1 MSTTSHKAHIL
12 VIIGSTRQNRFGE
25 TVAKWFMTRAE
36 ERTDMT
42 FAVADLRDWKLQYYD
57 RPLPATRGDYD
68 EEAQRWAAVVGP
80 ADGFVI
86 VTPEY
91 SHGYPAVLKS
101 ALDAIYHEWVRK
113 PVAFVGFGGWSGGT
127 RAVEQLRE
135 VAIELQMAPIR
146 ASVVLQFAQRLFV
159 DGTLQNPDLIN
170 SAAGLLLDDLAW
182 WAAALRAARAA
193 TP

>member
-1 MSTTSHKAHIL
+1 MSITSDNPRIL

-25 TVAKWFMTRAE
+25 TVATWFMTRAA

-42 FAVADLRDWKLQYYD
+42 FTVVDLRDWKLQYYD
-57 RPLPATRGDYD
+57 RPLPATRGEYD
-68 EEAQRWAAVVGP
+68 EEAQRWAAVVGA

-101 ALDAIYHEWVRK
+101 ALDAVYHEWVRK
-113 PVAFVGFGGWSGGT
+113 PVAFVSFGGWSGGT
-127 RAVEQLRE
+127 RAVEQLRQ

-146 ASVVLQFAQRLFV
+146 ASVVFQFAQRLFV
-159 DGTLQNPDLIN
+159 EGTLQNPDLFD

-182 WAAALRAARAA
+182 WSAALRTARAA

>member
-1 MSTTSHKAHIL
+1 MPSTSDKLHIL

-25 TVAKWFMTRAE
+25 TVAKWFMTRAA

-42 FAVADLRDWKLQYYD
+42 FEVADLRDWKLQYYD

-80 ADGFVI
+80 ADGFIV

-101 ALDAIYHEWVRK
+101 ALDAIYQEWVRK
-113 PVAFVGFGGWSGGT
+113 PIAFVGFGGWSGGT
-127 RAVEQLRE
+127 RAVEQLRQ

-146 ASVVLQFAQRLFV
+146 ASVVLQFGPRLFV
-159 DGTLQNPDLIN
+159 DGVLQNPDPFN
-170 SAAGLLLDDLAW
+170 TAAGLLLDDLAW
-182 WAAALRAARAA
+182 WAAALRTARAA
-193 TP
+193 TA

>member
-1 MSTTSHKAHIL
+1 MSIASDNPRIL

-25 TVAKWFMTRAE
+25 TVATWFMTRAA

-42 FAVADLRDWKLQYYD
+42 FTVVDLRDWKLQYYD
-57 RPLPATRGDYD
+57 RPLPATRGEYD
-68 EEAQRWAAVVGP
+68 EEAQRWAAVVGA

-101 ALDAIYHEWVRK
+101 ALDAVYHEWVRK
-113 PVAFVGFGGWSGGT
+113 PVAFVSFGGWSGGT
-127 RAVEQLRE
+127 RAVEQLRQ

-146 ASVVLQFAQRLFV
+146 ASVVFQFAQRLFV
-159 DGTLQNPDLIN
+159 EGTLQNPDLFD

-182 WAAALRAARAA
+182 WSAALRTARAA